1 MIILASVNDALQ
13 LILDTN
19 TAVDIHATWVDT
31 KTSDGTITPGRTNTA
46 ISAPSTVNVV
56 APPAAGLQRNA
67 KTLHV
72 RNKGASACNVTIQH
86 TDGTT
91 TSQLFKAALQAGK
104 ALQMTDGMGFTVLV

>member
-31 KTSDGTITPGRTNTA
+31 KTSDGTITPGRLNTA
-46 ISAPSTVNVV
+46 MAAPATVNV
-56 APPAAGLQRNA
+56 APAPGAGLQRNV

-86 TDGTT
+86 TDGTIVA
-91 TSQLFKAALQAGK
+91 QLFKAALQAGK
-104 ALQMTDGMGFTVLV
+104 ALQMSDGMGFTVLV